1 MQEDEFFV
9 CLFVFDHKSL
19 FDSCI
24 EIIKER
30 NRKETVGGGNKGKRK
45 QRGKEE
51 FGRSQGERV
60 REGGRQRN
68 IHLL

>member
-9 CLFVFDHKSL
+9 CLFVFDHRSL

-45 QRGKEE
+45 ERGSKEGKRSSE
-51 FGRSQGERV
+51 EVRGRG
-60 REGGRQRN
+60 
-68 IHLL
+68 

>member
-1 MQEDEFFV
+1 M
-9 CLFVFDHKSL
+9 FVFDHRSL
-19 FDSCI
+19 CDSCI

-30 NRKETVGGGNKGKRK
+30 NRKETVREGRGNKGKRK